1 MADEMNVTAV
11 TLKRWENEDGIP
23 GKAAQEQLISICQKE
38 KIDLAEVVEESIR
51 EQAQE
56 IAKSNPYREILFHGS
71 ESGLKG
77 NISLANRICRDYR
90 REGKYFDEIIDSARQ
105 KQVKI
110 MDSIELKLCD
120 IQGRLF
126 ELAWKEH
133 YNSERFIVRLR
144 QKP

>member
-1 MADEMNVTAV
+1 MVILVNTIYRIRESLQWNQEKMADEMNVTAV
-11 TLKRWENEDGIP
+11 TEKRWENEDGIP
-23 GKAAQEQLISICQKE
+23 SKAAQEKLISICQKE

-71 ESGLKG
+71 KLGLKG

-105 KQVKI
+105 K
-110 MDSIELKLCD
+110 
-120 IQGRLF
+120 
-126 ELAWKEH
+126 
-133 YNSERFIVRLR
+133 
-144 QKP
+144 

>member
-23 GKAAQEQLISICQKE
+23 GKAAQEKLISICQKE

-71 ESGLKG
+71 ESGLKV

-105 KQVKI
+105 K
-110 MDSIELKLCD
+110 
-120 IQGRLF
+120 
-126 ELAWKEH
+126 
-133 YNSERFIVRLR
+133 
-144 QKP
+144 